1 MKSILRLLILLS
13 TININCY
20 GQTRIKDIASFEGVR
35 ENFLV
40 GQGLVVG
47 LNGTGDNLRNS
58 IFTEKKLIDLLEKL
72 RINVQGNDNNL
83 KTKNIASVTVTAS
96 LPAFARQGSKIDVRV
111 STIGDARSL
120 RGGIL
125 IPTPLIGPDGR
136 TYVIATGPV
145 SVSEFKPVSNDV
157 KTQIQNIETNGIV
170 QSGGIVETEVDFT
183 LGESDEIRL
192 ALNSSDFTTA
202 NSIADSINSSILGN
216 TASAIDSGTIKIKIP
231 KNRKQ
236 DLVQFMSEIEQIMIS
251 PDYKAKIIISESTG
265 TIVIGNNVQIR
276 PVAIAQ
282 GNLVINVSDKIKQ
295 MNSSSPLL
303 QDRTRDRI
311 SKGIDLKRGSE
322 LHSIENGSSL
332 SDLVDGLNKLGVYPR
347 DIINI
352 LYNMKNVG
360 ALDAVIEVVN

>member
-1 MKSILRLLILLS
+1 LLS
-13 TININCY
+13 TINLSCNA
-20 GQTRIKDIASFEGVR
+20 QTRIKDIATFEGVR

-120 RGGIL
+120 KGGVL

-136 TYVIATGPV
+136 TYVIATGSV
-145 SVSEFKPVSNDV
+145 SVSEFKPISNDV

-170 QSGGIVETEVDFT
+170 QGGGIVETEIDFT

-202 NSIADSINSSILGN
+202 NSVADSINSSILGN
-216 TASAIDSGTIKIKIP
+216 AATAIDSGTIKIRIP

-236 DLVQFMSEIEQIMIS
+236 DLVQFMSEIEQIQIS

-282 GNLVINVSDKIKQ
+282 GNLVINVSDKVKQ
-295 MNSSSPLL
+295 MSSSSPLL
-303 QDRTRDRI
+303 NDRARDRL

-322 LHSIENGSSL
+322 VHSIDSSSSL
-332 SDLVDGLNKLGVYPR
+332 SELVDGLNKLGVYPR

-360 ALDAVIEVVN
+360 ALDAIIEVIN